1 MPVFYVLQ
9 DKAAML
15 ANMEPDAVARLLACM
30 DPNEAVLLLSALGDG
45 TSKLVSNHLSLE
57 DRDRLVE
64 VCCAA
69 LRERTKHS
77 PLCLNTASDLAVLSV
92 NNLKN
97 PVIIAA
103 GRATSLFLAQ
113 HKCSDLLASAAQT
126 AARYLLWDH

>member
-1 MPVFYVLQ
+1 
-9 DKAAML
+9 ML

-69 LRERTKHS
+69 LPAHKTWS
-77 PLCLNTASDLAVLSV
+77 PVPQNR
-92 NNLKN
+92 K
-97 PVIIAA
+97 PP
-103 GRATSLFLAQ
+103 G
-113 HKCSDLLASAAQT
+113 SAFST
-126 AARYLLWDH
+126 I